1 MPVIQNI
8 DADTPIRPAVI
19 SGREPMRSARR
30 PAIGPETI
38 THSVVGRKRSPV
50 CSGVKPRTSC
60 MYSASEKNVA
70 NITKE
75 TMKATTL
82 APKKARERKK
92 PNSTIG
98 ARRRGSMAT
107 KAASARSATP
117 NNASTRAEPQPQALL
132 LTSASTSAAS
142 PTVSVATPGTSTSR
156 VAVSSRDSCTAN
168 SVTTIASAATGTLSK
183 KIDCQ
188 LTSWTRKPPSTGP
201 IASAIAETPA
211 HVPIARPRSC
221 AGNALVMIDR
231 VPGIMKPEPTP
242 CRARNAI
249 SQLSLCESA
258 IMKLE
263 KANTLTPRRPP
274 VTSSTANVSV
284 YAWTVH
290 SSEEVVAC
298 RLRWIDGSAT
308 FTTVLSSM
316 IMNSAKHIAPSAHQR
331 RLPSFILARM
341 RSVIACVPSHPA
353 CRPRSRDGAR
363 ASVPAPSAATRP
375 PHRRASR

>member
-8 DADTPIRPAVI
+8 DVDTASRPAVI
-19 SGREPMRSARR
+19 SGRGPMRSVRR
-30 PAIGPETI
+30 PAIGPDTI

-50 CSGVKPRTSC
+50 CSGVKPRMSC

-98 ARRRGSMAT
+98 ARRRGSIAT

-117 NNASTRAEPQPQALL
+117 NSASTRAEPQPHALL
-132 LTSASTSAAS
+132 LTSASTSAVS

-168 SVTTIASAATGTLSK
+168 RVTTIASAATGTLSK

-263 KANTLTPRRPP
+263 KANTLTPMRNMRLRPNRSPRRPP

-331 RLPSFILARM
+331 RLPSFI
-341 RSVIACVPSHPA
+341 
-353 CRPRSRDGAR
+353 
-363 ASVPAPSAATRP
+363 
-375 PHRRASR
+375 